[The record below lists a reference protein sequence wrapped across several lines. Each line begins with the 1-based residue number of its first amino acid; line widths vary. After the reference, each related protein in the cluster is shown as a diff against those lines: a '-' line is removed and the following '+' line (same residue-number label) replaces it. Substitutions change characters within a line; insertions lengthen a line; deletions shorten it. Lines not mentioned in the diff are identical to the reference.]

1 MAGILRKLTRA
12 ADTNVC
18 AALINDRCRGT
29 HRRKRRIV
37 GTVVQLQSV
46 TCCNG
51 VAAVLR
57 FNLCAVERAAL
68 GGKVVCLCYTVIADR
83 AANITVKAAFEVQ
96 YLAGQRVEQI
106 EIGALSFAVVCA
118 DYDEIIAGIGTGPI
132 EAAILYHTP
141 CCSFFFHF
149 VFRILIRQ
157 GNAHK
162 GTVLAFTIPK
172 ACISITI

>member
-18 AALINDRCRGT
+18 TAIINDRCGGA

-37 GTVVQLQSV
+37 GTVVQFQSV

-68 GGKVVCLCYTVIADR
+68 RGKIVRLCRIVIADR
-83 AANITVKAAFEVQ
+83 ATNIAVKAAFEVQ
-96 YLAGQRVEQI
+96 HLAGQRVEQI
-106 EIGALSFAVVCA
+106 EIGALSVTVVCA

-132 EAAILYHTP
+132 EAAILHHTP

-162 GTVLAFTIPK
+162 GTGLAFTIPK
-172 ACISITI
+172 ACISLAL